1 MENFGLIYYLIY
13 FLIYE
18 CFVFIGE
25 IVLVGFIFF
34 EFVVLE
40 GSFFIILLFVGIIEF
55 GKVLIVG
62 LSIRKIYYWKDLLND
77 IINI

>member
-1 MENFGLIYYLIY
+1 MENFGLIYYFIY

>member
-1 MENFGLIYYLIY
+1 M
-13 FLIYE
+13 
-18 CFVFIGE
+18 FIGE

-40 GSFFIILLFVGIIEF
+40 GLFFIILLFVGIIEF

>member
-1 MENFGLIYYLIY
+1 MKILRENFILIDYLIY

-62 LSIRKIYYWKDLLND
+62 FSIRKIYY
-77 IINI
+77 

>member
-1 MENFGLIYYLIY
+1 MKRKNFILIDYLIY

-40 GSFFIILLFVGIIEF
+40 GLFFIILLFVGIIEF

-62 LSIRKIYYWKDLLND
+62 FSIRKIYY
-77 IINI
+77 